1 MASAG
6 IFVQRP
12 QKVILCLAAALLLA
26 GMLAMLLISGGIP
39 TAHAAG
45 PVLTAS
51 TSTTNPGG
59 DVIISGTGWAPAK
72 HYNLYVYGQ
81 AKCKPN
87 PICAPPSTSKP
98 INSSPQPIK
107 SDGSFGNFDF
117 SFIANAATTTYVFTV
132 VADYPAGSPYMA
144 SVLVQVVPK
153 GTPPSGTPVS
163 SSPAAGT
170 GTTPTSVPASPTK
183 AHQAGGTG
191 TGNPS
196 STTPTSSSGSNTLA
210 IIVVTLLLLI
220 GIAVLVGL
228 LIVLPPKRRAIR
240 ASWYGAGG
248 TSSAGSAYYGSG
260 GTGSTGGRR
269 YGASGPMYGASGP
282 AASGP
287 RRATGGSMPPDD
299 PDPPA
304 WMGGVAQW
312 DDPSRTSR
320 PRPPRRPQGGN
331 Y

>member
-6 IFVQRP
+6 ISEQRH
-12 QKVILCLAAALLLA
+12 QKVVLSLAAALLLA
-26 GMLAMLLISGGIP
+26 GLLATLLITGGIP
-39 TAHAAG
+39 AAHAAG

-59 DVIISGTGWAPAK
+59 DVLISGTGWSPAR

-98 INSSPQPIK
+98 INSAPQPIN
-107 SDGSFGNFDF
+107 SDGSFSGFTF
-117 SFIANAATTTYVFTV
+117 TFITSAAATTYVFTV
-132 VADYPAGSPYMA
+132 VADAPAGSPYME

-163 SSPAAGT
+163 SSPTAAT
-170 GTTPTSVPASPTK
+170 GATPTTSVPASPT
-183 AHQAGGTG
+183 ATRQSGGST
-191 TGNPS
+191 TGNQT
-196 STTPTSSSGSNTLA
+196 TTPTSSSGGSNTLA

-228 LIVLPPKRRAIR
+228 LIVLPPKRRTIR
-240 ASWYGAGG
+240 ASWYSA
-248 TSSAGSAYYGSG
+248 AGSTGGS
-260 GTGSTGGRR
+260 GSTGGRR

-282 AASGP
+282 AGSGP
-287 RRATGGSMPPDD
+287 RRAPGSYMPPDD

-304 WMGGVAQW
+304 WMGGVSQW
-312 DDPSRTSR
+312 DNPPRTSR
-320 PRPPRRPQGGN
+320 PRPPRRPQGGD